1 MFCPPDALT
10 TRLREHESRQ
20 RALDAERAELLA
32 EWVRSEAW
40 ANDGSATPAGRLAR
54 ETGVSGREARER
66 VKVAGLLVTTMPL
79 TRAAC
84 EELGWPKV
92 RLLANAVDART
103 AEAFTVHEEILVE
116 DARRLSVDQLAILLA
131 HWRRLVDQDGANADA
146 DSKHEGDY
154 LQIAESFGGVG
165 FVKGRF
171 SAEATAIIRSVLD
184 TIADELHRSERREQT
199 EAKLRGE
206 EPAPMRSSS
215 ERAAAAALE
224 MAKRA
229 AAATAAVEDGV
240 AVAPARPLVLVTIDA
255 DLVGESIRIVR
266 ARLASGAPLP
276 LADAER
282 LACDATVARVVT
294 KDGVVPLELGR
305 SVRDPSEGQ
314 RRALSAIWSTCA
326 HPSCDRPFA
335 WCELHHVQHWERG
348 GHTDVGW
355 LLPLCSKHHH
365 LHHHGVFEIERRP
378 DDTFFFRRADG
389 TPIGRASPTISQLL
403 GSLRDLSR
411 TLAA

>member
-1 MFCPPDALT
+1 MFGTGDALT
-10 TRLREHESRQ
+10 NQLRELESRQ

-54 ETGVSGREARER
+54 ETAIAGREARER
-66 VKVAGLLVTTMPL
+66 VKVAGLLATSMPL
-79 TRAAC
+79 TRAVC

-92 RLLANAVDART
+92 RLLANAIDART
-103 AEAFTVHEEILVE
+103 AEAFAAHEEILIK
-116 DARRLSVDQLAILLA
+116 DARRLSVDQLVILLA
-131 HWRRLVDQDGANADA
+131 HWRRLVDHDGANADA
-146 DSKHEGDY
+146 DAKHEDDY
-154 LQIAESFGGVG
+154 LQIAESFDGVG

-171 SAEATAIIRSVLD
+171 GAEATAVIRSVLNA
-184 TIADELHRSERREQT
+184 IADELHRAERREQV

-206 EPAPMRSSS
+206 EPAPMRTSS
-215 ERAAAAALE
+215 ERAAAAAVE

-229 AAATAAVEDGV
+229 AAVTAAVADGV
-240 AVAPARPLVLVTIDA
+240 PVVPARPLVLVTIDA

-282 LACDATVARVVT
+282 LACDAAVARVVV

-305 SVRDPSEGQ
+305 TVRSPSEGQ

-335 WCELHHVQHWERG
+335 WCELHHVHHWERG
-348 GHTDVGW
+348 GRTDVGW
-355 LLPLCSKHHH
+355 LLPLCSTHHH
-365 LHHHGVFEIERRP
+365 LHHKGMFEIERRP

-389 TPIGRASPTISQLL
+389 TPIGAANPTLNQLL
-403 GSLRDLSR
+403 WSLHDLSR
-411 TLAA
+411 TIAA